1 MAGPFPGAPYPAP
14 GSPSSGGVADLMREI
29 SCEPGRHI
37 AIPGTLN
44 FRDAGGYPVVGGGV
58 TGWRRLLRS
67 DGLHRLSQ
75 GATDRLGG
83 LGLRTVLDLRT
94 GAEAQIAPSPV
105 DDFAR
110 NGALTMNISL
120 IGDDLGEMP
129 GDLAAIYDYVVDRRG
144 AAIAAAI
151 RSLAR
156 PGALPGLVHCTAGQ
170 DRAGVVVAFA
180 HASGGGAHP
189 VVAADYPLSSLSLDP
204 QPPPTN
210 GRVQQ

>member
-1 MAGPFPGAPYPAP
+1 MAGPFPGDPSPAP

-83 LGLRTVLDLRT
+83 LGLRTLPDPRPRS
-94 GAEAQIAPSPV
+94 EA
-105 DDFAR
+105 
-110 NGALTMNISL
+110 
-120 IGDDLGEMP
+120 
-129 GDLAAIYDYVVDRRG
+129 
-144 AAIAAAI
+144 
-151 RSLAR
+151 
-156 PGALPGLVHCTAGQ
+156 
-170 DRAGVVVAFA
+170 
-180 HASGGGAHP
+180 
-189 VVAADYPLSSLSLDP
+189 
-204 QPPPTN
+204 QPPPHPLNPPPPPPPPPT
-210 GRVQQ
+210 

>member
-1 MAGPFPGAPYPAP
+1 MAGPFPGDPSPAP

-156 PGALPGLVHCTAGQ
+156 PAAPPGLVHCTAGT
-170 DRAGVVVAFA
+170 DRTRPLVAFPLPPLPVP
-180 HASGGGAHP
+180 HPLGAP
-189 VVAADYPLSSLSLDP
+189 D
-204 QPPPTN
+204 PPPHP
-210 GRVQQ
+210 